1 MIIICEFNH
10 CDMTFLITQYS
21 SHDSLE
27 TYKTWKWIHT
37 LASVP
42 ATKSFSSVILSL
54 MLKR

>member
-1 MIIICEFNH
+1 MIIICKFNH